1 MGKIMLPRIT
11 GLLLTCLML
20 SQSPLLA
27 ADATIT
33 VTKEQGG
40 REIALKV
47 GNILRIELP
56 GKGGTGYLWLVEG
69 TFAPYLK
76 LMSEATQKVGEPRP
90 GSPVMQVWR
99 LRPRSRGQPRS
110 KWLTTDHGK
119 GLGRPWT
126 IFASNSTLNKISN
139 FIGKP
144 GAGCSRPGR
153 LIKTCVWKTG
163 CGTVCRRV
171 HVGSLRVIV

>member
-11 GLLLTCLML
+11 WLLLTGLML
-20 SQSPLLA
+20 SQSTLLA

-76 LMSEATQKVGEPRP
+76 LMDQATRQVTEGRLGGPVIQVFRFKAAQP
-90 GSPVMQVWR
+90 GATEIKMAYY
-99 LRPRSRGQPRS
+99 
-110 KWLTTDHGK
+110 
-119 GLGRPWT
+119 RPWEGV
-126 IFASNSTLNKISN
+126 
-139 FIGKP
+139 GK
-144 GAGCSRPGR
+144 A
-153 LIKTCVWKTG
+153 VDHF
-163 CGTVCRRV
+163 RV
-171 HVGSLRVIV
+171 KLHIE